1 MAKAKNTSSAPSAN
15 KPIHRIRSGNV
26 HLSVWEGNRA
36 TLQRAYT
43 YEGKAGYADSFRV
56 EDLHDL
62 RRAFDLFVI
71 WAETP
76 KNEAATPQEE
86 AAAVAGK

>member
-1 MAKAKNTSSAPSAN
+1 MAKAKNIESAK
-15 KPIHRIRSGNV
+15 KPIHRIRSGHI

-56 EDLHDL
+56 EDLLDL
-62 RRAFDLFVI
+62 RRAFDQFVL
-71 WAETP
+71 WAEMP
-76 KNEAATPQEE
+76 RDEAATPQEE

>member
-1 MAKAKNTSSAPSAN
+1 MAKAKNTSSAASAN
-15 KPIHRIRSGNV
+15 KPIHRIQSGKI

-62 RRAFDLFVI
+62 RRVFDQFVI

-76 KNEAATPQEE
+76 KDEATPQKE

>member
-1 MAKAKNTSSAPSAN
+1 MAKAKNTASAS
-15 KPIHRIRSGNV
+15 KPIHRIRSGNI

-62 RRAFDLFVI
+62 RRAFDQFVI

-76 KNEAATPQEE
+76 KDEAATPQEE